1 MVDRDVMARYPSPE
15 YICRQFSSYDRATV
29 SPDKPGW
36 FANWDRSMFI
46 RIEEN
51 NGRKEY
57 VMMDTDGPGAIVRFW
72 MTFAGENC
80 GKGILRIY
88 FDNNPIPTIEGEA
101 LGILSGG
108 KLVGDPLCSSVSDS
122 TAYEMRGHNMYLP
135 LPYTSHCKVTYE
147 SANIKEPGAK
157 TGGEAVYY
165 NINYRTYA
173 TGTKVATFTMNDIQS
188 NAKTLDEVQSKLQKR
203 DRGLK
208 GLKTESMPLRGI
220 ILPDEKISGNINDSK
235 AIRCIQ
241 IKLKAEN
248 MEQALRSTVLSIWFD
263 EQKNVE
269 VNPPNVCSP
278 VGDFFGTGYQIR
290 FSNTWYTR
298 VENDGTMTAW
308 RVMPFDRNCR
318 VELLNAGKQAVEA
331 ECEITYAPWKWD
343 NRSMHFGA
351 AWHQF
356 TRLQT
361 GERKNN
367 EGDGGP
373 FDINF
378 VTLKGKGTYVGDAI
392 TIFNTEYAWWGEG
405 DEKVYVDGETFP
417 SHIGTGTEDYYGY
430 AWCRPEKFSNHPFI
444 AQPDGSGNF
453 WPGYTVNMR
462 YRALD
467 AIPFNTSLKF
477 DMEMWHWVKAT
488 INFAPVTFFYI
499 LKGENPNVNIDMQGI
514 KEPVALSRSDIV
526 SQ

>member
-1 MVDRDVMARYPSPE
+1 
-15 YICRQFSSYDRATV
+15 
-29 SPDKPGW
+29 
-36 FANWDRSMFI
+36 
-46 RIEEN
+46 
-51 NGRKEY
+51 
-57 VMMDTDGPGAIVRFW
+57 
-72 MTFAGENC
+72 
-80 GKGILRIY
+80 
-88 FDNNPIPTIEGEA
+88 
-101 LGILSGG
+101 
-108 KLVGDPLCSSVSDS
+108 
-122 TAYEMRGHNMYLP
+122 
-135 LPYTSHCKVTYE
+135 
-147 SANIKEPGAK
+147 
-157 TGGEAVYY
+157 
-165 NINYRTYA
+165 
-173 TGTKVATFTMNDIQS
+173 
-188 NAKTLDEVQSKLQKR
+188 
-203 DRGLK
+203 
-208 GLKTESMPLRGI
+208 
-220 ILPDEKISGNINDSK
+220 
-235 AIRCIQ
+235 
-241 IKLKAEN
+241 
-248 MEQALRSTVLSIWFD
+248 
-263 EQKNVE
+263 
-269 VNPPNVCSP
+269 
-278 VGDFFGTGYQIR
+278 
-290 FSNTWYTR
+290 
-298 VENDGTMTAW
+298 MTAW

-499 LKGENPNVNIDMQGI
+499 LKGENPNVNIDMQDI